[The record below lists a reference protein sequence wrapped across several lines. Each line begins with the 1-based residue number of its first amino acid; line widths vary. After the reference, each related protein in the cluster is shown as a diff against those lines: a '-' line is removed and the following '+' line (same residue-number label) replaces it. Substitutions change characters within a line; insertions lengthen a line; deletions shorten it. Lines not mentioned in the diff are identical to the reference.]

1 MARNLEALERKHHRA
16 VRIADLAHALPEGDG
31 VIGRL
36 ASLGKFPFDP
46 HLCSHPLENRLK
58 PLGRATAEAGAIR
71 VGHQHLC
78 ASSYHTT
85 KGCGPSWGSNVES
98 LWLFHRL
105 SAGQLR
111 LYLPASQ

>member
-1 MARNLEALERKHHRA
+1 MVLSSTRLAFSGHAGFAEVFLGKDVGRDLAPMARNLEALERKHHRA

-58 PLGRATAEAGAIR
+58 AVWSRNR
-71 VGHQHLC
+71 
-78 ASSYHTT
+78 
-85 KGCGPSWGSNVES
+85 
-98 LWLFHRL
+98 
-105 SAGQLR
+105 
-111 LYLPASQ
+111 